1 MSLALYRKYRP
12 STFAEV
18 IGQEHVTEPL
28 QQALRNN
35 RVHHAYLFSG
45 PRGCG
50 KTSSARILARS
61 LNCEQ
66 GPTPTPCGVCESC
79 VALAPSGP
87 GSIDVIEIDAASHGG
102 VDDARDLR
110 ERSFYAPIQAR
121 FKIYIID
128 EAHMVT
134 TAGFNA
140 LLKLVEEPPPHLKFI
155 FATTEPEKVIGT
167 IRSRTHH
174 YPFRL
179 VPPGALREN
188 LARICVA
195 EGVTIEPAALGLV
208 VRAGAGSVRDAQSV
222 LDQLVAGASAEGV
235 TYRDAVALL
244 GYTDASLLDDVV
256 DAFGAHDGGAVLE
269 IVDRVVEAGHD
280 PRRFAEDL
288 LERLRDL
295 IVLNAVPDAG
305 EKGLLD
311 VPVDVLERMSRQ
323 SAQLGRVQLTR
334 AADIVNTGLTEMRG
348 ATAPRLLL
356 ELICARVLLPAV
368 GDDEASLL
376 VRLERLERRFAIA
389 GDSDAVAAPA
399 VSRAAPAA
407 PATAPTQAAPAPA
420 AAAPATTPAASVAVA
435 AAAEPEPTSAAHTPP
450 AATLP
455 AATLPPATLPP
466 ATLPPATQPPP
477 APPSDPIAS
486 PAGVVAASPL
496 ATGDLDAAAV
506 RRIWD
511 DVLEVAKR
519 LKRRT
524 HALLLSG
531 PAQVVDVRANVL
543 VVGFASGPVERQF
556 NTGDN
561 VDILQVALKEVLG
574 VDWRIET
581 TLSGPAATAAASGE
595 SESVAKPPPALPTPS
610 ESMAADRAPS
620 RSAAARAAAAE
631 PKEPPVR
638 RAAQAEAPA
647 EIVLDEPNPD
657 DDDADDG
664 TSGLA
669 LLQRHLG
676 ATVIDDGETS

>member
-66 GPTPTPCGVCESC
+66 GPTPTPCGVCDSC

-87 GSIDVIEIDAASHGG
+87 GSIDVIEIDAASHGL

-110 ERSFYAPIQAR
+110 DRSVYAPIQSR
-121 FKIYIID
+121 YKIYIVD

-134 TAGFNA
+134 TAAFNA
-140 LLKLVEEPPPHLKFI
+140 LLKLVEEPPPYLMFI
-155 FATTEPEKVIGT
+155 FATTEPDKVIGT

-179 VPPGALREN
+179 VPPGALRDN
-188 LARICVA
+188 LARICAA
-195 EGVTIEPAALGLV
+195 EGVAIEPAALGLV

-222 LDQLVAGASAEGV
+222 LDQLVAGAATDGV

-244 GYTDASLLDDVV
+244 GYTDVSLLDDVV

-269 IVDRVVEAGHD
+269 IVDRVMEAGHD

-323 SAQLGRVQLTR
+323 SAQLGRVELTR

-356 ELICARVLLPAV
+356 ELICARVLLPGV
-368 GDDEASLL
+368 GADEASLL
-376 VRLERLERRFAIA
+376 AIA
-389 GDSDAVAAPA
+389 GDSTEVVAPGPPRAAAVPAPSAAMPAPAGEAAVPAARSTASSGPQPPAESPVAPAQPA
-399 VSRAAPAA
+399 VSPPVVTPPPALAPVVVPAA
-407 PATAPTQAAPAPA
+407 RAPLPA
-420 AAAPATTPAASVAVA
+420 AAEIDATAVRQLWDDILDVVKG
-435 AAAEPEPTSAAHTPP
+435 
-450 AATLP
+450 LP
-455 AATLPPATLPP
+455 RGRT
-466 ATLPPATQPPP
+466 TQPL
-477 APPSDPIAS
+477 IAQD
-486 PAGVVAASPL
+486 AHVVE
-496 ATGDLDAAAV
+496 V
-506 RRIWD
+506 RGSTL
-511 DVLEVAKR
+511 VLGF
-519 LKRRT
+519 T
-524 HALLLSG
+524 SG
-531 PAQVVDVRANVL
+531 PL
-543 VVGFASGPVERQF
+543 ERLYKGGA
-556 NTGDN
+556 GDE
-561 VDILQVALKEVLG
+561 LLREALKQVLG

-581 TLSGPAATAAASGE
+581 TLSGGEPTGSGSASSAAAAATDE
-595 SESVAKPPPALPTPS
+595 PPPTPS
-610 ESMAADRAPS
+610 ESMAADRAP
-620 RSAAARAAAAE
+620 ARAASSRQSSTRSKATTS
-631 PKEPPVR
+631 
-638 RAAQAEAPA
+638 APA
-647 EIVLDEPNPD
+647 AAIVLDEPHPD
-657 DDDADDG
+657 DEDADDG
-664 TSGLA
+664 ESGLA

-676 ATVIDDGETS
+676 ATVIDEGESS